1 MADGY
6 KVKMDDGTQV
16 GPMTL
21 ESLEGW
27 FRQGLVRHDNL
38 VQRPGSYNWVPLS
51 EVLARDLKKAPAPVQ
66 KAPPAVP
73 APQPARPR
81 PPAIRP
87 EPAREAPARASAG
100 PALKLLAPLVLVA
113 AVAGGGLVAYR
124 ALQQDQKPAETPPPT
139 PDSQELLAAER
150 AKAIEAS
157 ADETPQLS
165 RETIEFL
172 MAQGESRVLEP
183 HETFRRAQ
191 WLLFCGV
198 GALTPAE
205 SRELGALMQSVYAA
219 LSAKERSRLGAY
231 LSKLKTGVM
240 TTLDEDRELSA
251 VMKKGVLKLP
261 PPRRAR
267 LQALFDK
274 AIRVQTTPR

>member
-51 EVLARDLKKAPAPVQ
+51 DVLARDLKKAP
-66 KAPPAVP
+66 PPKKVPPP

-87 EPAREAPARASAG
+87 EPARGAPAPAAAG
-100 PALKLLAPLVLVA
+100 PAVKLLAPLVLVV
-113 AVAGGGLVAYR
+113 AVAGGSFVAYR
-124 ALQQDQKPAETPPPT
+124 GLLPDHKPTGTPPPT
-139 PDSQELLAAER
+139 PDPHELLAVER
-150 AKAIEAS
+150 AKAIDA
-157 ADETPQLS
+157 AVDETPLLS
-165 RETIEFL
+165 RETIEL
-172 MAQGESRVLEP
+172 VMSHSERQILEP

-191 WLLFCGV
+191 WLAFRGV

-205 SRELGALMQSVYAA
+205 SRELGGLLQSVYAA

-231 LSKLKTGVM
+231 LNKLKTGVV
-240 TTLDEDRELSA
+240 TTPEEDRELAA

-261 PPRRAR
+261 PPRRVR

-274 AIRVQTTPR
+274 AIRAQTAPR

>member
-51 EVLARDLKKAPAPVQ
+51 DVLARDLKKAAPPK
-66 KAPPAVP
+66 KAPP
-73 APQPARPR
+73 PARPR

-87 EPAREAPARASAG
+87 QPAREPPAPAAAG
-100 PALKLLAPLVLVA
+100 PAVKLLAALVLIM
-113 AVAGGGLVAYR
+113 AVAGGGFVAYR
-124 ALQQDQKPAETPPPT
+124 ALLPDRRPTGTPPPT
-139 PDSQELLAAER
+139 PDSQELLAVER
-150 AKAIEAS
+150 AKAIDAGV
-157 ADETPQLS
+157 DETPQLS
-165 RETIEFL
+165 RETIEHV
-172 MAQGESRVLEP
+172 MAHSETQILEP

-191 WLLFCGV
+191 WLVFRGV

-205 SRELGALMQSVYAA
+205 SRELGALCCN
-219 LSAKERSRLGAY
+219 RS
-231 LSKLKTGVM
+231 T
-240 TTLDEDRELSA
+240 
-251 VMKKGVLKLP
+251 P
-261 PPRRAR
+261 CCPPRSA
-267 LQALFDK
+267 AGW
-274 AIRVQTTPR
+274 ACTSTS

>member
-1 MADGY
+1 MAEGY

-51 EVLARDLKKAPAPVQ
+51 EVLARDLKKAAPP
-66 KAPPAVP
+66 KAPPPVP

-87 EPAREAPARASAG
+87 EPAGEAPAPAGVGSAV
-100 PALKLLAPLVLVA
+100 KLLAPLVLVV
-113 AVAGGGLVAYR
+113 AVAGAGFVAYR
-124 ALQQDQKPAETPPPT
+124 ALLPDRKPTGTPPPT
-139 PDSQELLAAER
+139 PDSQELLAVER
-150 AKAIEAS
+150 AKAIDA
-157 ADETPQLS
+157 AVDETPQLS
-165 RETIEFL
+165 RDTIEL
-172 MAQGESRVLEP
+172 VMSQSETQILEP

-191 WLLFCGV
+191 WLVFRGV

-205 SRELGALMQSVYAA
+205 SRELGALMQSIYAA
-219 LSAKERSRLGAY
+219 LSAKERSRLGPY
-231 LSKLKTGVM
+231 LNKLKTGVL
-240 TTLDEDRELSA
+240 TTLEEDRELAA

-261 PPRRAR
+261 PQRRAR

-274 AIRVQTTPR
+274 AIRAQTAPR

>member
-51 EVLARDLKKAPAPVQ
+51 EVLARDVKKTAPPK
-66 KAPPAVP
+66 KAPPAL

-87 EPAREAPARASAG
+87 EPAREAPAPAAAG
-100 PALKLLAPLVLVA
+100 PAVKLLAALVLVV
-113 AVAGGGLVAYR
+113 AVAGGGFVAYR
-124 ALQQDQKPAETPPPT
+124 ALLPDRKPTGTPPPT
-139 PDSQELLAAER
+139 PDPQDVLAVER
-150 AKAIEAS
+150 AKAIDA
-157 ADETPQLS
+157 AVDETPQLS
-165 RETIEFL
+165 RETIEL
-172 MAQGESRVLEP
+172 VMSHSETQILEP

-191 WLLFCGV
+191 WLVFRGV

-205 SRELGALMQSVYAA
+205 SRELGALLQSVYAG
-219 LSAKERSRLGAY
+219 LSAKERTRLGAY
-231 LSKLKTGVM
+231 LNKLKTGVV
-240 TTLDEDRELSA
+240 TTLEEDRELAA

-261 PPRRAR
+261 PQRRAR

-274 AIRVQTTPR
+274 AIRAQTAAR

>member
-6 KVKMDDGTQV
+6 KIKMDDGTQV

-27 FRQGLVRHDNL
+27 FRQGMVRHDNL

-51 EVLARDLKKAPAPVQ
+51 EVLARDLKKAAPAK
-66 KAPPAVP
+66 KAPPPAP

-87 EPAREAPARASAG
+87 EPAREAPAAG
-100 PALKLLAPLVLVA
+100 AAVKLLAPLVLVV
-113 AVAGGGLVAYR
+113 AVAGGGFVAYR
-124 ALQQDQKPAETPPPT
+124 ALLQDHKPTGTPPPT
-139 PDSQELLAAER
+139 PDPQEVLAAER
-150 AKAIEAS
+150 AKAIEA
-157 ADETPQLS
+157 AVGETPQLS
-165 RETIEFL
+165 RETIELL
-172 MAQGESRVLEP
+172 MSQGESQLLEP

-191 WLLFCGV
+191 WLVFRGV

-205 SRELGALMQSVYAA
+205 SRELGALMQSVYVA
-219 LSAKERSRLGAY
+219 LSARERSRLGAY
-231 LSKLKTGVM
+231 LNKLKTGVL
-240 TTLDEDRELSA
+240 TTLEEDRELSA

-261 PPRRAR
+261 PQRRAR
-267 LQALFDK
+267 LQVLFDK
-274 AIRVQTTPR
+274 AIRAQTTPR

>member
-1 MADGY
+1 MDDGY

-51 EVLARDLKKAPAPVQ
+51 EVLARDIKKAAAPAK
-66 KAPPAVP
+66 KAPPAP
-73 APQPARPR
+73 APPPARPR
-81 PPAIRP
+81 PPAVRP
-87 EPAREAPARASAG
+87 EPAREAPAPAAAG
-100 PALKLLAPLVLVA
+100 AAVKLLAPLVLVVT
-113 AVAGGGLVAYR
+113 VAGGGFVAYR
-124 ALQQDQKPAETPPPT
+124 ALLQDRNPTGTPPPT
-139 PDSQELLAAER
+139 PDPQEVLAAVR
-150 AKAIEAS
+150 AKAIEATVG
-157 ADETPQLS
+157 ETPQLS
-165 RETIEFL
+165 RETIELL
-172 MAQGESRVLEP
+172 MSQDDSHILEP

-191 WLLFCGV
+191 WLVFRGV

-219 LSAKERSRLGAY
+219 LSAKERSRLGPY
-231 LSKLKTGVM
+231 LNKLKTGVV
-240 TTLDEDRELSA
+240 TTLEDDREQAA
-251 VMKKGVLKLP
+251 VMKQAVLKLP
-261 PPRRAR
+261 PQRRAR

-274 AIRVQTTPR
+274 AIRAQTPR

>member
-1 MADGY
+1 MDDGY

-51 EVLARDLKKAPAPVQ
+51 EVLARDIKKAAAPAK
-66 KAPPAVP
+66 KAPPAP

-81 PPAIRP
+81 PPAVRP
-87 EPAREAPARASAG
+87 EPAREEEPVAAG
-100 PALKLLAPLVLVA
+100 AVVRLLATLVLVL
-113 AVAGGGLVAYR
+113 AVAGGGFVAYR
-124 ALQQDQKPAETPPPT
+124 ALLQDRNPTGTPPPT
-139 PDSQELLAAER
+139 PDPQEVLAAVR
-150 AKAIEAS
+150 AKAIEATVG
-157 ADETPQLS
+157 ETPQLS
-165 RETIEFL
+165 RETIELL
-172 MAQGESRVLEP
+172 MSQDDSHILEP

-191 WLLFCGV
+191 WLVFRGV

-219 LSAKERSRLGAY
+219 LSAKERSRLGPY
-231 LSKLKTGVM
+231 LNKLKTGVV
-240 TTLDEDRELSA
+240 TTLEDDREQAA
-251 VMKKGVLKLP
+251 VMKQAVLKLP
-261 PPRRAR
+261 PQRRAR

-274 AIRVQTTPR
+274 AIRAQTPR

>member
-51 EVLARDLKKAPAPVQ
+51 EVLARDVKKTAPAKKAP
-66 KAPPAVP
+66 PPAP

-87 EPAREAPARASAG
+87 ERVGEAPAPAAAG
-100 PALKLLAPLVLVA
+100 PAVKLLAPLVLVV
-113 AVAGGGLVAYR
+113 AVAGGGFVAYR
-124 ALQQDQKPAETPPPT
+124 ALLQDRKLTGTPPPT

-150 AKAIEAS
+150 AKAVEA
-157 ADETPQLS
+157 AVDETPQLS
-165 RETIEFL
+165 RETIEL
-172 MAQGESRVLEP
+172 VMSHSDAQILEP

-191 WLLFCGV
+191 WLVFRGV

-205 SRELGALMQSVYAA
+205 SRELGALLQSVYAA
-219 LSAKERSRLGAY
+219 LSAKERTRLGAY
-231 LSKLKTGVM
+231 LNKLKTGVM
-240 TTLDEDRELSA
+240 TTLEEDRELAA

-261 PPRRAR
+261 PQRMAR

-274 AIRVQTTPR
+274 AIRAQTTPR